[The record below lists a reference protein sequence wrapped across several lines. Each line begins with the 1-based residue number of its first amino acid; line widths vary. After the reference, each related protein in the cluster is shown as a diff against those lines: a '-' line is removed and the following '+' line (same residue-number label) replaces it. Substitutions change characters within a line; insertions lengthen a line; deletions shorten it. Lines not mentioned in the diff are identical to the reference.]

1 MKIEKVKV
9 GSSTRKLSAD
19 YTVDLTEEVEH
30 IIGDELQKAIDDEIL
45 NTIVGPT
52 LIEEGWTQVVVK
64 NCNWANIPQEWLDEN
79 LSGRHSFK
87 CFGYYWYFENEKD
100 ATIFSLKWC

>member
-9 GSSTRKLSAD
+9 GSSTRKLSAN

-30 IIGDELQKAIDDEIL
+30 IIGDELQKAIDEEIL

-52 LIEEGWTQVVVK
+52 LVEEGWTQVMLKQYINV
-64 NCNWANIPQEWLDEN
+64 PQEWLDEN

-100 ATIFSLKWC
+100 ATMFSLKWC